1 MFILR
6 NISTLKFN
14 KNMFNRP
21 KFYENAIFVT
31 INIVK
36 YIIHLQISQFTYL
49 FLFIVIFGNT
59 FLAASNLPTL

>member
-1 MFILR
+1 MYILR

-21 KFYENAIFVT
+21 KFYENTIFVT

-36 YIIHLQISQFTYL
+36 YIIHL
-49 FLFIVIFGNT
+49 
-59 FLAASNLPTL
+59 